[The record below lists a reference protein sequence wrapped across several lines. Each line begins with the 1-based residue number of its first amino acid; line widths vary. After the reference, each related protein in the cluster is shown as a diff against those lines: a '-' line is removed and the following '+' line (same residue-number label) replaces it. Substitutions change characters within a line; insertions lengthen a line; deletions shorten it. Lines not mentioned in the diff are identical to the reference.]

1 MAGKRRKAPET
12 PPASEVVDDDPIGA
26 NAPETEAERALRID
40 REAAEAAEDEEARE
54 GAERAEGL
62 DDEDETDDED
72 DAKGEDGAA
81 VEAAKPPAAPPAP
94 AAPKP
99 PADKPGPKGERH
111 DDFRARIG
119 EPPTTGAKL
128 DPKTGRVEV
137 PAPGTFDAK
146 RRAPQRP

>member
-12 PPASEVVDDDPIGA
+12 PPASEVVDDAPIGA
-26 NAPETEAERALRID
+26 NAPETEAERALRLD
-40 REAAEAAEDEEARE
+40 REAAERGD
-54 GAERAEGL
+54 G
-62 DDEDETDDED
+62 DDDED
-72 DAKGEDGAA
+72 DEDDEGDEPDEDDGKGEDGAA
-81 VEAAKPPAAPPAP
+81 VDAAKPPPPPPAP

-119 EPPTTGAKL
+119 EPPTTGAIL